1 MSTHYQKQNVEKFI
15 RVTTLGGG
23 GGGLIWISPNKKRD
37 NW

>member
-23 GGGLIWISPNKKRD
+23 GGGGYFCLNQK
-37 NW
+37 NNG